1 MSNATVTK
9 IPRPP
14 KEQRIDTIVES
25 ARKVFCAYGFEKGSI
40 EDIAKEAGIAEGTI
54 YRYFDSKQGL
64 LNEVLRRHYSALF
77 EDIQQTLPSI
87 KGSGNRIR
95 YLIRRTLVTIS
106 EDRSMCG
113 LRALYASQSD
123 NKLPALSHDQNRRMA
138 ILMANE
144 VKAGMKDGTFRSD
157 TSPSLVCYM
166 IGGALEL
173 TEHSFM
179 RTGKAIAIDDVTESI
194 CRMIHCGIDA
204 IDATTESLASL
215 VKRLGHAADR
225 LDPA

>member
-87 KGSGNRIR
+87 KGPGNRIR

>member
-1 MSNATVTK
+1 MSIATVTK

-25 ARKVFCAYGFEKGSI
+25 ARKVFCACGFEKGSI

-77 EDIQQTLPSI
+77 EGIQQTLPSI
-87 KGSGNRIR
+87 EGPGNRLR

-113 LRALYASQSD
+113 LRALYAGQSD
-123 NKLPALSHDQNRRMA
+123 DKLPSLSHDQNRRMA
-138 ILMANE
+138 VLMANE
-144 VKAGMKDGTFRSD
+144 IKAGMKDGTFRSD

-179 RTGKAIAIDDVTESI
+179 RTGKAIAVDNVTESI

-204 IDATTESLASL
+204 IDATTGSLASL
-215 VKRLGHAADR
+215 VERFEHAADR
-225 LDPA
+225 LDPV